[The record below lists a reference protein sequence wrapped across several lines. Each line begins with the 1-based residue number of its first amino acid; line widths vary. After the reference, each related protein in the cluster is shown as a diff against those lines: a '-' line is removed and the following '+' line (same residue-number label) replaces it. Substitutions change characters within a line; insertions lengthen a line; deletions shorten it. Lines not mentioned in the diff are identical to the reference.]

1 MTGIPASAAGGPS
14 GGRGTGSRALPGT
27 AQAGPVAGRAVPGGV
42 AAREAG
48 GRASGASGVSG
59 DGAPPAAGS
68 GVPEAGAASG
78 AGGVPGAESGD
89 APGTRGDE
97 GLTAA
102 HGTVADGSAVSADAG
117 PPGGAKPARGGKLAA
132 AAVNQASVWNVANL
146 LTMLRLILVPAFVAL
161 MLADGGYD
169 PAWRSVAWAAFAI
182 AMITDL
188 FDGHLARAY
197 NLVTDFGKIA
207 DPIADKA
214 IMGAALICLSVL
226 GDLPWWVTAVIL
238 GRELGITL
246 LRFLVIR
253 YGVIPASRG
262 GKLKTLT
269 QGVAVGMYVLAL
281 TGPLATLRFWVMAA
295 AVVLTVVTGL
305 DYVRQAIVLRRRG
318 IAERR
323 AALKETEA

>member
-1 MTGIPASAAGGPS
+1 MTGVPASAAGG
-14 GGRGTGSRALPGT
+14 
-27 AQAGPVAGRAVPGGV
+27 
-42 AAREAG
+42 
-48 GRASGASGVSG
+48 ASGARRAAAGAAATTSPASGKAPGAAAARSAEGPASG
-59 DGAPPAAGS
+59 TGHAAAPDAGHGGGAGPGPDGAPDAGHGGAAGS
-68 GVPEAGAASG
+68 VPPLGEAVLG
-78 AGGVPGAESGD
+78 E
-89 APGTRGDE
+89 
-97 GLTAA
+97 
-102 HGTVADGSAVSADAG
+102 DAG
-117 PPGGAKPARGGKLAA
+117 VDAQGEGKTPRGKKIAA
-132 AAVNQASVWNVANL
+132 AAVNEASVWNIANL
-146 LTMLRLILVPAFVAL
+146 LTMLRLVLVPAFVAL

-169 PAWRSVAWAAFAI
+169 PAWRAFAWAAFAI

-188 FDGHLARAY
+188 FDGHLARTY

-214 IMGAALICLSVL
+214 IMGAALICLSAL
-226 GDLPWWVTAVIL
+226 GDLPWWVTGVIL

-281 TGPLATLRFWVMAA
+281 TGWLATLRWWVMAA

-305 DYVRQAIVLRRRG
+305 DYVKQAIVLRRQG
-318 IAERR
+318 IAERK
-323 AALKETEA
+323 AALEEKEA

>member
-1 MTGIPASAAGGPS
+1 MTGAPASAAGGS
-14 GGRGTGSRALPGT
+14 PG
-27 AQAGPVAGRAVPGGV
+27 ARRAGP
-42 AAREAG
+42 
-48 GRASGASGVSG
+48 
-59 DGAPPAAGS
+59 PPAAGV
-68 GVPEAGAASG
+68 GAGAGASASAGERERGERVELVRSGDSFGGAGAGAGNGPGAGAGEGHGAG
-78 AGGVPGAESGD
+78 AGG
-89 APGTRGDE
+89 R
-97 GLTAA
+97 
-102 HGTVADGSAVSADAG
+102 
-117 PPGGAKPARGGKLAA
+117 GGAPRGGKIAA

-146 LTMLRLILVPAFVAL
+146 LTMLRLVLVPGFVAL
-161 MLADGGYD
+161 MLGNGGYD
-169 PAWRSVAWAAFAI
+169 PAWRSFAWAAFAI

-188 FDGHLARAY
+188 FDGHLARTY

-214 IMGAALICLSVL
+214 IMGAALICLSAL
-226 GDLPWWVTAVIL
+226 GDLPWWVTVVIL

-295 AVVLTVVTGL
+295 AVVLTVATGL

-323 AALKETEA
+323 AALKETEG

>member
-1 MTGIPASAAGGPS
+1 MTGVPASAAGGS
-14 GGRGTGSRALPGT
+14 
-27 AQAGPVAGRAVPGGV
+27 
-42 AAREAG
+42 
-48 GRASGASGVSG
+48 SGA
-59 DGAPPAAGS
+59 P
-68 GVPEAGAASG
+68 G
-78 AGGVPGAESGD
+78 AGGSAAAADGVASEVSGSAPGPATAPESG
-89 APGTRGDE
+89 GK
-97 GLTAA
+97 
-102 HGTVADGSAVSADAG
+102 
-117 PPGGAKPARGGKLAA
+117 PPRGGKIAA

-146 LTMLRLILVPAFVAL
+146 LTMLRLVLVPAFVAL
-161 MLADGGYD
+161 MLAGGGYD
-169 PAWRSVAWAAFAI
+169 PAWRSLAWAAFAI

-188 FDGHLARAY
+188 FDGHLARTY

-214 IMGAALICLSVL
+214 IMGAALICLSGL

-269 QGVAVGMYVLAL
+269 QGIAVGMYVLAL
-281 TGPLATLRFWVMAA
+281 TGWLATLRFWVMAV
-295 AVVLTVVTGL
+295 AVVLTVATGL

-318 IAERR
+318 MAERA
-323 AALKETEA
+323 AALEEMEA

>member
-1 MTGIPASAAGGPS
+1 MTGVPASAAGG
-14 GGRGTGSRALPGT
+14 
-27 AQAGPVAGRAVPGGV
+27 
-42 AAREAG
+42 
-48 GRASGASGVSG
+48 ASGARR
-59 DGAPPAAGS
+59 AA
-68 GVPEAGAASG
+68 AGAASTASAPSGKVPGAAVGRAAARSADGAVPSGAGDRASAGVDQGG
-78 AGGVPGAESGD
+78 AGGTEGPEGAAVDGD
-89 APGTRGDE
+89 G
-97 GLTAA
+97 
-102 HGTVADGSAVSADAG
+102 
-117 PPGGAKPARGGKLAA
+117 KPARGGKIAA
-132 AAVNQASVWNVANL
+132 AAVNQASVWNIANL
-146 LTMLRLILVPAFVAL
+146 LTMLRLLLVPAFVAL

-169 PAWRSVAWAAFAI
+169 PAWRSLAWAAFAV

-188 FDGHLARAY
+188 FDGHLARTY

-214 IMGAALICLSVL
+214 IMGAALICLSAL
-226 GDLPWWVTAVIL
+226 GDLPWWVTGVIL

-281 TGPLATLRFWVMAA
+281 TGWLATLRWWVMAV

-305 DYVRQAIVLRRRG
+305 DYVKQAIVLRRRG
-318 IAERR
+318 IAERK
-323 AALKETEA
+323 AALEEKEA

>member
-1 MTGIPASAAGGPS
+1 MTGAPASAAGGPS
-14 GGRGTGSRALPGT
+14 GARRAAAGPASGKAPGAAMGRGAARSAEGGAPG
-27 AQAGPVAGRAVPGGV
+27 ARPGAVPG
-42 AAREAG
+42 AG
-48 GRASGASGVSG
+48 DSGAVVG
-59 DGAPPAAGS
+59 DGS
-68 GVPEAGAASG
+68 E
-78 AGGVPGAESGD
+78 
-89 APGTRGDE
+89 
-97 GLTAA
+97 
-102 HGTVADGSAVSADAG
+102 SAVVDAQDDG
-117 PPGGAKPARGGKLAA
+117 KPARGGKLAA

-169 PAWRSVAWAAFAI
+169 PAWRSLAWAAFAI

-188 FDGHLARAY
+188 FDGHLARTY

-226 GDLPWWVTAVIL
+226 GDLPWWVTGVIL
-238 GRELGITL
+238 GRELGVTL
-246 LRFLVIR
+246 LRFVVIR

-281 TGPLATLRFWVMAA
+281 TGWLATLRFWVMAA

-305 DYVRQAIVLRRRG
+305 DYVKQAIVLRRRG
-318 IAERR
+318 IAERE
-323 AALKETEA
+323 AALEEKEA